1 MSEDAVKDVLTFD
14 PSVDVLL
21 EETEAVLS
29 DPTLTT
35 TERHVLT
42 RARLGQGI
50 FTEEVRR
57 IIEPVRRLTGL
68 SEPRHLIASHMKPWA
83 KSNNVER
90 LDGNNGLL
98 LSPHVDHLFDRGLI
112 TFTKAGRVVV
122 SDQLNAAIPTP
133 WKLDL
138 DQHGHSFHRGQLPY
152 LEYHQDQVFR
162 SA

>member
-57 IIEPVRRLTGL
+57 IIEPVCRLTGL

-83 KSNNVER
+83 KSNNAER

-98 LSPHVDHLFDRGLI
+98 LSPHVAPLRSWPHHLQ
-112 TFTKAGRVVV
+112 AGRVVV

-138 DQHGHSFHRGQLPY
+138 DQHGHSFRRGQLPY
-152 LEYHQDQVFR
+152 LGYHQDR
-162 SA
+162 EC